1 MKKILLCCSA
11 GMSTSL
17 MVNKMQKAAADKG
30 IEVEIWAEPMD
41 KASSEVPKADV
52 VLLEPQIKFALPEI
66 KKLLISQEMNLE
78 KVNNLIFQ
86 VNFDFFFLND
96 CFV

>member
-1 MKKILLCCSA
+1 M
-11 GMSTSL
+11 
-17 MVNKMQKAAADKG
+17 
-30 IEVEIWAEPMD
+30 
-41 KASSEVPKADV
+41 PKADV

-66 KKLLISQEMNLE
+66 KKLIDQAENEFRKSQQPDF
-78 KVNNLIFQ
+78 FQ

>member
-52 VLLEPQIKFALPEI
+52 VLLGSQIKFALPEI
-66 KKLLISQEMNLE
+66 KKLTDQAENEFRKSQ
-78 KVNNLIFQ
+78 Q
-86 VNFDFFFLND
+86 PDFSGVF
-96 CFV
+96 

>member
-30 IEVEIWAEPMD
+30 IEVEI
-41 KASSEVPKADV
+41 
-52 VLLEPQIKFALPEI
+52 
-66 KKLLISQEMNLE
+66 
-78 KVNNLIFQ
+78 
-86 VNFDFFFLND
+86 
-96 CFV
+96 